1 MTMFP
6 DQVTLSRFPDLETLD
21 HVTLFPNQATLV
33 GFPDLET
40 LDHVTLFPD
49 QETHGGFPDLETI
62 LLSWKYFLIREH
74 VTRMGIRIPV
84 LELYRTVYQTLQ
96 FPLCKRNMYIHVYA
110 PRTE

>member
-21 HVTLFPNQATLV
+21 HVTLFPDQATFG

-84 LELYRTVYQTLQ
+84 LELYRTVHEDKKLRIKTGL
-96 FPLCKRNMYIHVYA
+96 
-110 PRTE
+110 

>member
-6 DQVTLSRFPDLETLD
+6 DQVTLSR
-21 HVTLFPNQATLV
+21 
-33 GFPDLET
+33 FPDLET

-62 LLSWKYFLIREH
+62 LLSSKYFLIREH

-84 LELYRTVYQTLQ
+84 LELYRTVSWAPGSTGQCRDG
-96 FPLCKRNMYIHVYA
+96 FRPRAYI
-110 PRTE
+110 

>member
-6 DQVTLSRFPDLETLD
+6 DQVTLSR
-21 HVTLFPNQATLV
+21 
-33 GFPDLET
+33 FPDLET

-84 LELYRTVYQTLQ
+84 LELYRTFEAVQ
-96 FPLCKRNMYIHVYA
+96 FSIMPFLCITQAMVLLRV
-110 PRTE
+110 

>member
-6 DQVTLSRFPDLETLD
+6 DQVTLSR
-21 HVTLFPNQATLV
+21 
-33 GFPDLET
+33 FPDLET

-84 LELYRTVYQTLQ
+84 LELYRTVHEDKKLRIKTGL
-96 FPLCKRNMYIHVYA
+96 
-110 PRTE
+110 